1 MTAVYLSVLGVILG
15 RACEAAA
22 GRWPA
27 AVPPRVRPAAP
38 ARNRAVAVVIAGL
51 GLASC
56 GTTVSTTVTDAF
68 KQKPTTT
75 LMLIESNPAGATAKT
90 SMGQTCK
97 TPCTMLISIGND
109 FTVTFTLD
117 GYVPQ
122 TLPVHATM
130 SAGGWTTAPS
140 PVLDP
145 GSLFPTLE
153 PVKPPPTG
161 ARRAKTASRP
171 AAAGEGTQR

>member
-1 MTAVYLSVLGVILG
+1 MVGVYLSELGVILG
-15 RACEAAA
+15 RGCAA
-22 GRWPA
+22 GRLPLNA
-27 AVPPRVRPAAP
+27 PMRVRLAAP
-38 ARNRAVAVVIAGL
+38 GGRAVAIMISGL
-51 GLASC
+51 ALASC
-56 GTTVSTTVTDAF
+56 STTVTDVF

-75 LMLIESNPAGATAKT
+75 LMLIESTPAGATAKT
-90 SMGQTCK
+90 STGKTCQ
-97 TPCTMLISIGND
+97 TPCTMLIGEGND

-130 SAGGWTTAPS
+130 SPGGWTDAPS
-140 PVLDP
+140 PVLNP

-171 AAAGEGTQR
+171 AAAGEGTQQ